1 MINEEKVILMTKLST
16 YEESTGKEDLNKARF
31 FQSDYVRLNCLKTL
45 VSTTILFWGVA
56 AMYVY
61 YNLAKVI
68 ENLTTYDY
76 GKLARNVL
84 LAYVAVCVVYF
95 IIAWLV
101 YTYRYS
107 KAKPGLIRY
116 NQNLKALIDF
126 YDEDGN
132 TIKNSGR
139 KR

>member
-16 YEESTGKEDLNKARF
+16 YEESTGKEDLNKERF

-84 LAYVAVCVVYF
+84 LAYVAVCVGYF

-107 KAKPGLIRY
+107 KATPGLIRY
-116 NQNLKALIDF
+116 SQNLKALIDF
-126 YDEDGN
+126 YDEDGH